1 MGFNLFENPHNYFN
15 FRLLWN
21 EYHHNLKIIV
31 DNPIVGGVTLSLK
44 TWFTETRPNFLL
56 LTPIC
61 FSVGLG
67 VAFSEGYFNLFRT
80 ILGLIGAMLA
90 HISVNV
96 LNDYFDFRSG
106 LDLKT
111 KRTPFSG
118 GSGILPSG
126 LLHPKGVYFLGIT
139 SLFIDIFIGIYF
151 ILTSGWFL
159 LPLLVT
165 AGVIIYFYT
174 PYLARWYIGEVS
186 AGLGFGPLMVLGS
199 YYIQTGTYSIEA
211 LSASIVPG
219 ILVLVLLFL
228 NEFPDAEVDKEV
240 GRKNLVIRWGRKRSA
255 SIYILLIAI
264 TYLSIIFNILLKFMP
279 WTTLIALITLPV
291 AFKAGKGAL
300 NHFDE
305 VDNLIPTL
313 ASNVLVVLATTGLTA
328 LGFFLAPFIL

>member
-139 SLFIDIFIGIYF
+139 SLFIDIFISRH
-151 ILTSGWFL
+151 L
-159 LPLLVT
+159 
-165 AGVIIYFYT
+165 
-174 PYLARWYIGEVS
+174 R
-186 AGLGFGPLMVLGS
+186 
-199 YYIQTGTYSIEA
+199 
-211 LSASIVPG
+211 
-219 ILVLVLLFL
+219 
-228 NEFPDAEVDKEV
+228 
-240 GRKNLVIRWGRKRSA
+240 
-255 SIYILLIAI
+255 
-264 TYLSIIFNILLKFMP
+264 
-279 WTTLIALITLPV
+279 
-291 AFKAGKGAL
+291 
-300 NHFDE
+300 
-305 VDNLIPTL
+305 
-313 ASNVLVVLATTGLTA
+313 
-328 LGFFLAPFIL
+328 